1 MMVAQLV
8 ENAAHAIGANALLA
22 RVGGMPFEQ
31 LLAEPESARRL
42 GRAGRQRV
50 IQEFSLERMV
60 RQTEQLYL
68 RLLRTHGALR

>member
-1 MMVAQLV
+1 
-8 ENAAHAIGANALLA
+8 
-22 RVGGMPFEQ
+22 
-31 LLAEPESARRL
+31 
-42 GRAGRQRV
+42 V